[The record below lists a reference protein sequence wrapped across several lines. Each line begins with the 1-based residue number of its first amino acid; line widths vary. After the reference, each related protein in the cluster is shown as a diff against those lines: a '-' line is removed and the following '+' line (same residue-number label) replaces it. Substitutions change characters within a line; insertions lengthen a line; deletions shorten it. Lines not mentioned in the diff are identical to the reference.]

1 MTSWP
6 RRVALLLALLGT
18 AATVGVEAAGAASV
32 VGGSSFD
39 DAPLLKAGTY
49 RDTILPQETLFYAVA
64 LGAGQRLRVDA
75 VVDLSGASKTEHGY
89 AKAAGGFGLLFQ
101 TPLRER
107 LSTDYGGDVFG
118 TVGDFVRDGDSRIA
132 PRVLSRAA
140 ADRRNI
146 MDAEAWRGPG
156 IYTFTAAI
164 SDLDGDL
171 GAFVEYP
178 LRLTVTIDGPSPAHD
193 VGPGPLGAAPAAA
206 TVDPGGERR
215 IGKRRTP
222 ASAGSEP
229 GAAISD
235 LGLGI
240 GAALALMVGLAL
252 GAAAIRARSRVG
264 RVSTR

>member
-6 RRVALLLALLGT
+6 RRVALLLALLGA
-18 AATVGVEAAGAASV
+18 AATVGVEAAGAAAV

-39 DAPLLKAGTY
+39 DAPPLTAGTY
-49 RDTILPQETLFYAVA
+49 SDTILPQETLFYAVA

-75 VVDLSGASKTEHGY
+75 VVDLSGGSKTEHGY
-89 AKAAGGFGLLFQ
+89 AKAAGGFDLSFR

-107 LSTDYGGDVFG
+107 LSTDYGGDIYG

-132 PRVLSRAA
+132 PRVLSRAS
-140 ADRRNI
+140 ADRRKI
-146 MDAEAWRGPG
+146 TGVDTWRGPG

-178 LRLTVTIDGPSPAHD
+178 LRLTVTIDGPSPARD
-193 VGPGPLGAAPAAA
+193 VGPGPLGAPPAAA
-206 TVDPGGERR
+206 TVDPDGERR

-240 GAALALMVGLAL
+240 GAGLALVIGLAL
-252 GAAAIRARSRVG
+252 GAAAVRGRIRVG
-264 RVSTR
+264 RVST